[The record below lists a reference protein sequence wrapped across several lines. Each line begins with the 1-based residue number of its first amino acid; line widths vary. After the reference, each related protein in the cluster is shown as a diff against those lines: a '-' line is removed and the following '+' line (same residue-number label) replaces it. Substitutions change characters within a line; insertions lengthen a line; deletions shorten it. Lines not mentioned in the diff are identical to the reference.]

1 MKSVP
6 FCFELW
12 MEVEENHGSL
22 FQFLKDKQWST
33 RVVRCLQISIVLH
46 PSLGLKHLW
55 ALCHQAN
62 LSLLCQIAFLP
73 SSSRFLLF
81 FLFDFRLPWIARNGL
96 KLEQIGYLP
105 TESMN
110 SIWWL
115 AHSTLLDVLLPTT
128 ARGHESF
135 DRTSTL
141 FCGASNK
148 KETIYMQ
155 WCAFDPSNKDMSLW
169 SNSVVMLPFEIW
181 QCKINNLCQTAKVK
195 IQLVMFGKNGYKE
208 IWQSKGRKK
217 VATE

>member
-81 FLFDFRLPWIARNGL
+81 FLFDFRLPWIARNRL

-115 AHSTLLDVLLPTT
+115 AHSTLLVVLLPTT

-135 DRTSTL
+135 DRTSTRQPYS
-141 FCGASNK
+141 FH
-148 KETIYMQ
+148 T
-155 WCAFDPSNKDMSLW
+155 
-169 SNSVVMLPFEIW
+169 
-181 QCKINNLCQTAKVK
+181 
-195 IQLVMFGKNGYKE
+195 
-208 IWQSKGRKK
+208 RKK
-217 VATE
+217 KTYSFQCLQKIYFNTVFLLKLSSVLISTGIQIVLRIAL

>member
-1 MKSVP
+1 MLFK
-6 FCFELW
+6 
-12 MEVEENHGSL
+12 ENHMVPCFSFWRTSNGAQELLDASKL
-22 FQFLKDKQWST
+22 ASCYIPALDK
-33 RVVRCLQISIVLH
+33 IF
-46 PSLGLKHLW
+46 LW

-81 FLFDFRLPWIARNGL
+81 FLFDFRLPWIARNRL

-115 AHSTLLDVLLPTT
+115 AHSTLLAVLLPTT

-155 WCAFDPSNKDMSLW
+155 WCAFDPCNKDMSLW